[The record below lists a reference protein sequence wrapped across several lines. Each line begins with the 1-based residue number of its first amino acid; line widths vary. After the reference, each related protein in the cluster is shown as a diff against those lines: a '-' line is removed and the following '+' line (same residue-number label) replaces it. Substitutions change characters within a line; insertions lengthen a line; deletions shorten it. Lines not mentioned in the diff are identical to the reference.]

1 MESKSI
7 NNVHDTITIWI
18 RNYSDDMFKWALH
31 KISERETAEDII
43 QETFIAAFKNY
54 DSFKNESSPKTW
66 LFRILNNKIADH
78 YRKSAKEFF
87 QLNSAIDAE
96 VFKATDSFFDGNGY
110 WKPNGLELAWEDEKS
125 MLDNED
131 FVEVM
136 DKCIDDLPI
145 NWRIAVLSKYIVEK
159 DAAEIC
165 QELQISSS
173 NYWQIL
179 HRSKVLLK
187 KCIEAFWFNKN

>member
-1 MESKSI
+1 MQPNPI
-7 NNVHDTITIWI
+7 NEIHEKITAWI
-18 RNYSDDMFKWALH
+18 QSYSDDMFTWALH
-31 KISERETAEDII
+31 KISDKETAEDII
-43 QETFIAAFKNY
+43 QETFIAAFKGF
-54 DSFKNESSPKTW
+54 DSFKNESTPKTW

-78 YRKSAKEFF
+78 FRKSSKEFF
-87 QLNSAIDAE
+87 QLNNSIDSE

-110 WKPNGLELAWEDEKS
+110 WKPNGLEPAWEDEKS

-131 FVEVM
+131 FVQVM

-145 NWRIAVLSKYIVEK
+145 NWRIAVLSKYIINK
-159 DAAEIC
+159 DASEIC
-165 QELQISSS
+165 QELQISST